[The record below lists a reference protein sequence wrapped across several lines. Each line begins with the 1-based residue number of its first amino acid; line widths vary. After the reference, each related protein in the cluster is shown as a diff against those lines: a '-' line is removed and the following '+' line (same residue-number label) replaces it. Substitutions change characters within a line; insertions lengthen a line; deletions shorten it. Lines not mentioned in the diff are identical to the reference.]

1 MKIYQVLLAIDT
13 GYLDHVRYGTCVL
26 YAESEE
32 AAGIT
37 AKEIANKHLPG
48 DVFCKDVLQVFELPV
63 REGGIIYQNCYQE
76 IV

>member
-13 GYLDHVRYGTCVL
+13 GYEVHNRTCIL

-37 AKEIANKHLPG
+37 AKEIVNEHLSG
-48 DVFCKDVLQVFELPV
+48 EVFCKDVIQVIELPV
-63 REGGIIYQNCYQE
+63 RKGGIIYQNCYQE
-76 IV
+76 IF

>member
-13 GYLDHVRYGTCVL
+13 GYEVISRTCIL
-26 YAESEE
+26 YAASEDV
-32 AAGIT
+32 AGMM
-37 AKEIANKHLPG
+37 AKDTVNKHLSG
-48 DVFCKDVLQVFELPV
+48 DVFCKDVIQVIELPV